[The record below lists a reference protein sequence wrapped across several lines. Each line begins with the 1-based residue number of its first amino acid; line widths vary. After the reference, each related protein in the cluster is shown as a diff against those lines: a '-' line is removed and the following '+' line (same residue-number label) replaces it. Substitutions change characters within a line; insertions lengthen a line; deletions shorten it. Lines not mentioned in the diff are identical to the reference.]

1 MYVLEVN
8 PRASRTIPII
18 SKVTG
23 VSLVQVA
30 TKILLGTYT
39 LTDVFE
45 KTGLMKEIP
54 YAVVKYPVF
63 STFALSG
70 LDSKVG
76 PEMKSTGEG
85 IAIAATTSEALAK
98 VFHAQKAKHKTGVYQ
113 G

>member
-1 MYVLEVN
+1 ME
-8 PRASRTIPII
+8 
-18 SKVTG
+18 
-23 VSLVQVA
+23 
-30 TKILLGTYT
+30 
-39 LTDVFE
+39 D
-45 KTGLMKEIP
+45 IP

-85 IAIAATTSEALAK
+85 IAIAGTMSEALAK